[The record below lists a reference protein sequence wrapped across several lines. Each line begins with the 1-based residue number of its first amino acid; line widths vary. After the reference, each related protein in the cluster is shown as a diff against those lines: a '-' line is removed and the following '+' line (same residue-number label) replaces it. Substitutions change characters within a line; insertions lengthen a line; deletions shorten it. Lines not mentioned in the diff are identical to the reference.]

1 MDKRA
6 RERDKDKG
14 LPPSKRKA
22 KGKLV
27 EGQITTDQIQGPGPA
42 PPPPTPTE
50 SIPTCKTLT
59 QKTGQAFLETPDQTP
74 PPTTSR
80 SSAGYWTRPGSAP
93 DPGGGS
99 WCALMGPEAQRRLLS
114 SWPVGGCPTAW
125 GSRFP
130 STRRRSTGTIPETA
144 WAPAYNAD
152 GQPRDGADVAETR
165 RPAGPDRLAQGYAG
179 QPCAESGPIRA
190 PSYASRT
197 SGATG
202 PPPSPPARGWV
213 SSPIS
218 RCATGCGPA
227 ARGPYPLRQ
236 GHRA

>member
-1 MDKRA
+1 MTWRRGRDSNPRCARRTAVFKTATFGRSVTSPGRTRRQTRA
-6 RERDKDKG
+6 
-14 LPPSKRKA
+14 A
-22 KGKLV
+22 
-27 EGQITTDQIQGPGPA
+27 GPGA
-42 PPPPTPTE
+42 H
-50 SIPTCKTLT
+50 
-59 QKTGQAFLETPDQTP
+59 
-74 PPTTSR
+74 
-80 SSAGYWTRPGSAP
+80 
-93 DPGGGS
+93 
-99 WCALMGPEAQRRLLS
+99 RRGRRHEGDHLS

-165 RPAGPDRLAQGYAG
+165 RPAGPDRLAQGDAG

-190 PSYASRT
+190 PSCASRT
-197 SGATG
+197 WAATG
-202 PPPSPPARGWV
+202 SPPSPPARGWV

>member
-6 RERDKDKG
+6 RERDKEKG
-14 LPPSKRKA
+14 LPASKRKA

-27 EGQITTDQIQGPGPA
+27 EGQITTDWNKALAQPRHR
-42 PPPPTPTE
+42 
-50 SIPTCKTLT
+50 L
-59 QKTGQAFLETPDQTP
+59 
-74 PPTTSR
+74 SR
-80 SSAGYWTRPGSAP
+80 PNQSLPVKRLHRKLDRPSWKRGIKHCRRPRRDHRPGSAP

-125 GSRFP
+125 GSRCRT
-130 STRRRSTGTIPETA
+130 TRRRSTGTIPETA

-165 RPAGPDRLAQGYAG
+165 RPAGPDRLAQGDAG

-190 PSYASRT
+190 PSCASRT

-213 SSPIS
+213 SSPTS
-218 RCATGCGPA
+218 RCATGYEPA
-227 ARGPYPLRQ
+227 ARGPHPLCQ